1 MSLKSVGAHL
11 GLYRLIIL
19 LLLPPYIF
27 HHGLWLIH
35 VRVCMNVSL
44 IVIHQARLFMFCI
57 FARLCTLLLLLAKK
71 KTWTTTNRTQRILWD
86 SFLSIHV
93 HNRTE
98 SINQTLC
105 NTRVTCTCFSFIII
119 VVWMKRTHVR
129 LINETR
135 KIFVRIK
142 ICDYLKASSIGSF
155 KFNFPSAIYDSCLLG
170 YCDFLLFS
178 LLLLLYQ
185 INKRR

>member
-1 MSLKSVGAHL
+1 MYECKLNRHTPSTFIYV
-11 GLYRLIIL
+11 LYFRK
-19 LLLPPYIF
+19 
-27 HHGLWLIH
+27 
-35 VRVCMNVSL
+35 
-44 IVIHQARLFMFCI
+44 
-57 FARLCTLLLLLAKK
+57 TLHASSSCKKK

-86 SFLSIHV
+86 SFLSIHA
-93 HNRTE
+93 HNHTE
-98 SINQTLC
+98 SINQTMC
-105 NTRVTCTCFSFIII
+105 YTRVTCTCFSFIII

-129 LINETR
+129 LINETT